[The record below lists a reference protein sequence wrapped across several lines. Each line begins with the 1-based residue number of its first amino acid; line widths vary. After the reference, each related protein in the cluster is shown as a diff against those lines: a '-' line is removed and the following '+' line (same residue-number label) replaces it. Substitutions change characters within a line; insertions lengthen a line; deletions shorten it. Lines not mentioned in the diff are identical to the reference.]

1 VTTVILALVSV
12 IGVSFVSLV
21 GLVTVSMDEARV
33 RKLATFFISFAVGAL
48 LGDAFIHLIPE
59 TFAAAVSLGTP
70 LGPSLLVLSGM
81 MAFFVVE
88 KLLRHSHGVLHEHFH
103 GQQAVNRPEL
113 AAINILGDA
122 IHNFIDGMV
131 IGASYLVSPTLG
143 LSTTIAV
150 LFHEI
155 PQELA
160 DFGILIHSGLSVRKA
175 VLLNLA
181 SASVAILG
189 TALSLLAGSVA
200 QEMVTM
206 SLVPITAG
214 GFVYLAAADLIPE
227 LQHDRSLRALVVQ
240 TVLITLGIV
249 VMGLLTFIE

>member
-1 VTTVILALVSV
+1 
-12 IGVSFVSLV
+12 
-21 GLVTVSMDEARV
+21 MDEARV

-81 MAFFVVE
+81 MVFFVVE
-88 KLLRHSHGVLHEHFH
+88 KLLRHSHGVLHKHFH
-103 GQQAVNRPEL
+103 GQQAVKRPEL